1 MTTNCNYRG
10 RFQKKIERGGI
21 ESASYIQVYLSG
33 QRVDNA
39 RFHHGIKSFH
49 TVSYVIVVVKI
60 LYIAKNATMVKT
72 NISYRCKE
80 VKWKN

>member
-10 RFQKKIERGGI
+10 RFQKNIERGGI
-21 ESASYIQVYLSG
+21 ESKSYIQVYLSG
-33 QRVDNA
+33 QRVDNV

-60 LYIAKNATMVKT
+60 LYIAKNAT
-72 NISYRCKE
+72 NG
-80 VKWKN
+80 